1 MGAPNPALSIACLNH
16 QKGSY
21 MGMSLEEQKQEAA
34 GLCTSARVR
43 GWPLRKRL
51 HVLFYYKVYVGDLR
65 GKGVVG
71 K

>member
-1 MGAPNPALSIACLNH
+1 
-16 QKGSY
+16 